1 MLANSKKVIDKP
13 SPPSAQADPK
23 EPASMPETRQNPP
36 RPAATAPLF
45 DPSGQD
51 APFAL
56 YQGQQVNRGNL
67 WADARELATSLPDRP
82 YVFNLCENRYRFC
95 LLLLAAAQRGQT
107 TLLPPSGQAGMLKE
121 IAADYPGA
129 YLASD
134 LGLLHTG
141 LEGFTVAAPGASG
154 KAPAIPLTH
163 ASLVAFTSGSTG
175 KPKPCAHSFAT
186 FRISA
191 EMAVRS
197 LGLGG
202 RRLLMLSTTPPQ
214 HMYGLETSVFWPLF
228 SDLILYDGRPF
239 FPEDLRLALESAPW
253 PVVLASTPTH
263 LRSLILA
270 AGRWGKLA
278 AVLSATDG
286 LPEKLA
292 RDIETATGVQP
303 CEIYG
308 STETLSFARRQTL
321 RESLWQPY
329 AGASLT
335 QDGQGPATLLSPHL
349 PGPVELPDSINVA
362 EDGRFAVAGRHAD
375 MVKIGGKRA
384 SLAELNRRLRDLEGV
399 EDGFCFVQEG
409 RQGEPRLAA
418 VVVGQLDIQSIRQ
431 GLRPYLDEVFLP
443 RKIHYVQ
450 AIPRNA
456 VGKLAKAEI
465 EKLLA
470 GLG

>member
-1 MLANSKKVIDKP
+1 ML
-13 SPPSAQADPK
+13 
-23 EPASMPETRQNPP
+23 ETRQNPLLHAET
-36 RPAATAPLF
+36 AALF

-51 APFAL
+51 SPFAL
-56 YQGQQVNRGNL
+56 YQGKQVSRGNL
-67 WADARELATSLPDRP
+67 WAGARELAESLPDRP
-82 YVFNLCENRYRFC
+82 YVFNLCENRYLFC

-107 TLLPPSGQAGMLKE
+107 TLLPPSGQAGTLTE

-134 LGLLHTG
+134 RDLGHAG
-141 LEGFTVAAPGASG
+141 LETFTVAAPGASG
-154 KAPAIPLTH
+154 MAPAIPLTH

-175 KPKPCAHSFAT
+175 KPQPCAHRFAT

-191 EMAVRS
+191 EMAVRG
-197 LGLGG
+197 LGLAQ
-202 RRLLMLSTTPPQ
+202 RRLLMVSTTPPQ

-239 FPEDLRLALESAPW
+239 FPEDLRQALESAPW

-270 AGRWGKLA
+270 EGRWNRLA

-286 LPEKLA
+286 LSEKLA
-292 RDIETATGVQP
+292 RDIETATGIQP
-303 CEIYG
+303 SEIYG
-308 STETLSFARRQTL
+308 STETLSFARRQAL
-321 RESLWQPY
+321 RETLWRPY
-329 AGASLT
+329 AGVRLT
-335 QDGQGPATLLSPHL
+335 QDRQGSATLLSPHL
-349 PGPVELPDSINVA
+349 PEPVELLDSINVA

-409 RQGEPRLAA
+409 RQGESRLAA
-418 VVVGQLDIQSIRQ
+418 VVVSQLDTQSIRQ

-450 AIPRNA
+450 AIPRNE
-456 VGKLAKAEI
+456 VGKLAKAERD
-465 EKLLA
+465 KLLA